1 MFDAVDVGV
10 MTHVQWLMSSAV
22 MFTGVCVAAVTT
34 STAAP
39 STPGTSTSVMFASTN
54 STASSAGQSTGNP
67 AIDLGNLLPQ
77 LFNGVSKNNSVTL
90 DPASVLMLLKNLG
103 NLVQSNQVDTGAQP
117 QAVVNFLHSL
127 VQLLPGNNNTA
138 AANDDVTAEET
149 TAVASDLPTAAIALL
164 TALGKVLPQPNTPVS
179 LTNLLNFFTAVGN
192 FIKIIANKVP
202 PPAASS

>member
-1 MFDAVDVGV
+1 M
-10 MTHVQWLMSSAV
+10 
-22 MFTGVCVAAVTT
+22 
-34 STAAP
+34 
-39 STPGTSTSVMFASTN
+39 
-54 STASSAGQSTGNP
+54 
-67 AIDLGNLLPQ
+67 DLGTLLPQ

-103 NLVQSNQVDTGAQP
+103 NLIQSNQVDTGAQP

-138 AANDDVTAEET
+138 AANDDVTPEDT

-179 LTNLLNFFTAVGN
+179 LTNLLHFFTAVGN